1 MKNLSLTGEFIKLSP
16 TDDEDNELKNV
27 HIRCAIKDIKNEK
40 MIGFLNSYQYNKI
53 DNYAY
58 FSLQTYKNVNGS
70 IIFEASNMFFNYL
83 FTCFPV
89 RKIYFEGNCYCI
101 DIMKELKKIG
111 FKIEANLKKDC
122 FIHGEYCDRYILA
135 LYKND
140 FCEGN

>member
-1 MKNLSLTGEFIKLSP
+1 MEDLSLIGKFVELSP
-16 TDDEDNELKNV
+16 TDDESFELKKV
-27 HIRCAIKDIKNEK
+27 HMRCAIKDIKNEEK
-40 MIGFLNSYQYNKI
+40 IGFINSYQYNKI

-58 FSLQTYKNVNGS
+58 FSLQTYKNLNSS
-70 IIFEASNMFFNYL
+70 IILEASNMFFNYL

-101 DIMKELKKIG
+101 DIMKELKRIG

-135 LYKND
+135 LYKKD
-140 FCEGN
+140 FYEGS